1 MASSTALNLEA
12 ITRAMDQHDATCPAP
27 LQRIEMAPYEVE
39 RLGFDEIRG
48 VPVVERPMMQTGRF
62 RLICGE
68 PEGEVAEEAVTE
80 AVAA

>member
-12 ITRAMDQHDATCPAP
+12 ITKAMDQHDATCPAP
-27 LQRIEMAPYEVE
+27 LQEIRMAPYEVE

-48 VPVVERPMMQTGRF
+48 VPVVEEPSMGTGRF
-62 RLICGE
+62 RLICGQ
-68 PEGEVAEEAVTE
+68 PEGELEREEVTE